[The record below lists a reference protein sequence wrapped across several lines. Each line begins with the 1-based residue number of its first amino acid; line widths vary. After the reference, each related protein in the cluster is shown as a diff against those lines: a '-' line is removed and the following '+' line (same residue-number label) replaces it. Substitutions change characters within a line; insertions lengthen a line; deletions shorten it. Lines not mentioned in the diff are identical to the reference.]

1 MKIKRVLK
9 VKRSDASLSEL
20 EKRLKGFWKTFVK
33 YGVQVKVRPD
43 TYLKEF
49 TVITTSP
56 KPVKGGNLRD
66 MIGFIAD
73 MQATLDACEEAREW
87 IEKNAKAFKSLCD
100 EMEAFKKNN
109 K

>member
-1 MKIKRVLK
+1 MK
-9 VKRSDASLSEL
+9 VKRSDASASEF
-20 EKRLKGFWKTFVK
+20 EKRLNGFRKSFVK
-33 YGVQVKVRPD
+33 YGVEVKVKPV
-43 TYLKEF
+43 TPLKEL
-49 TVITTSP
+49 VMTTSSP
-56 KPVKGGNLRD
+56 KPVKDGNLRD
-66 MIGFIAD
+66 MISFIAD